1 MGTSCLEQNAI
12 VEIDGKE
19 HRLHRKITDTCWQL
33 EELKTGLL
41 VTKEHNELLRMVA
54 KQQLTFPGSVPT
66 SKCGPTNFGL
76 STEDLETAKLRRS
89 YVLAVLDVPNSRQQM
104 EPAIID
110 VWKRVKQ
117 PTKPPGWVSVYRWK
131 TRFQYS
137 KGDARALID
146 NAFNRGNRTSRY
158 ATAVTS
164 ICQEAILAKYL
175 KRERSTIQETFE
187 EALLRV
193 MKENELRPDS
203 DQLPMPTRRIIT
215 RLIADIPAFDK
226 YSARYGHDAAL
237 KRFRYVRGHRVVS
250 APLERAEIDHT
261 HLDLFVVDD
270 KTSLPLGRPY
280 VTACIDSY
288 TRCILGIYVGFNPP
302 SYQSVVACLK
312 DCFLPKVN
320 LREEYPEIVNEWA
333 AYGVMRQLVVDG
345 GQEFYSKSLEQVCLS
360 LGIEWCAAPRRE
372 PWFKGKI
379 ERFFGT
385 FNRGIAHGIPGT
397 AFSNIFEKDDYDP
410 SKHAVVKFSTLKWI
424 IRKWIADV
432 YHQET
437 HRSLQTTP
445 ARMWASSIRPEDI
458 RLPDGSTQLD
468 AVMGRVYRRV
478 LTHKGV
484 EFEGLFYS
492 SPELNNLRISAG
504 ANLEVEIRVDES
516 DIGSIFVVWPKTNST
531 FRVPARNVEYA
542 NGISLWQ
549 HSIFRKWQKERDP
562 SNQSPYGWLKAQEE
576 IQRRIEEDLHLKRR
590 RTRMR
595 VARFKEASEK
605 AYTQTGYR
613 EATLAL
619 PEAVFHP
626 STRSLT
632 TESGVLESAPAGGF
646 TYQPLVEI
654 EDTGLNF
661 TAMYKKGYEVG

>member
-1 MGTSCLEQNAI
+1 M
-12 VEIDGKE
+12 EIDGKE
-19 HRLHRKITDTCWQL
+19 HQLHRKITDTCWQL

-41 VTKEHNELLRMVA
+41 VTKELHELLQMVA
-54 KQQLTFPGSVPT
+54 KQQLTFPASIPPSKRGLDNPQVP
-66 SKCGPTNFGL
+66 
-76 STEDLETAKLRRS
+76 EIAKLRRT
-89 YVLAVLDVPNSRQQM
+89 YVLAVLDVPNSRKQM
-104 EPAIID
+104 EPAINE
-110 VWKRVKQ
+110 VWKRLKQ
-117 PTKPPGWVSVYRWK
+117 PTKPPGWISVYRWK
-131 TRFQYS
+131 TRFLQS
-137 KGDARALID
+137 KNDIRVLTD
-146 NAFNRGNRTSRY
+146 NASNKGNTTNRYPSV
-158 ATAVTS
+158 VTRF
-164 ICQEAILAKYL
+164 CEEAISAKYL
-175 KRERSTIQETFE
+175 RRERNTIQETFE
-187 EALLRV
+187 DALLRV

-203 DQLPMPTRRIIT
+203 DQLQMPTRRLIT

-226 YSARYGHDAAL
+226 YSARYGHDATL
-237 KRFRYVRGHRVVS
+237 RRFRHVKGHRFVS

-302 SYQSVVACLK
+302 SYQSVAACLK
-312 DCFLPKVN
+312 DCFLPKVH
-320 LREEYPEIVNEWA
+320 LKEEYPEIVNEWTA
-333 AYGVMRQLVVDG
+333 HGVMRQLVVDG
-345 GQEFYSKSLEQVCLS
+345 GQEFYSKSLEQVCLT

-397 AFSNIFEKDDYDP
+397 TFSNIFEKDDYDP

-432 YHQET
+432 YHQGI
-437 HRSLQTTP
+437 HRALETTP

-458 RLPDGSTQLD
+458 RLPDGSTHLD
-468 AVMGRVYRRV
+468 AIMGRVYRRV
-478 LTHKGV
+478 LAHKGI

-492 SPELNNLRISAG
+492 SPELNELRIKEGS
-504 ANLEVEIRVDES
+504 NLEVEIRVDEN
-516 DIGSIFVVWPKTNST
+516 DIGSIYVVWPKTNST
-531 FRVPARNVEYA
+531 YRVPARDIEYA

-549 HSIFRKWQKERDP
+549 HSIFKKWQKDRDP
-562 SNQSPYGWLKAQEE
+562 FNQNPYGWLKAQEE

-605 AYTQTGYR
+605 TSVQRGTR
-613 EATLAL
+613 EATLIL
-619 PEAVFHP
+619 PEAPIHP
-626 STRSLT
+626 STRDLT
-632 TESGVLESAPAGGF
+632 TESGALESAPVEGF
-646 TYQPLVEI
+646 SYRPVEEI
-654 EDTGLNF
+654 EDGGLNF
-661 TAMYKKGYEVG
+661 TAMYKKGYEVE

>member
-12 VEIDGKE
+12 VEIDGKDY
-19 HRLHRKITDTCWQL
+19 RLHRKITDTCWQL
-33 EELKTGLL
+33 EESKTGLL
-41 VTKEHNELLRMVA
+41 VTKEHNELLQMVA
-54 KQQLTFPGSVPT
+54 KQQLTFPSSIPVSKSGVENSQVP
-66 SKCGPTNFGL
+66 
-76 STEDLETAKLRRS
+76 EIAKLRRT
-89 YVLAVLDVPNSRQQM
+89 YVLAVIDVPNSRKQL
-104 EPAIID
+104 ERAIND
-110 VWKRVKQ
+110 VWRKVKR

-131 TRFQYS
+131 TRFQHA
-137 KGDARALID
+137 KGDVRALID
-146 NAFNRGNRTSRY
+146 NAAARGNRTSRY
-158 ATAVTS
+158 TATITS
-164 ICQEAILAKYL
+164 LCQDAISAKYL
-175 KRERSTIQETFE
+175 KRERNTIQETFE
-187 EALLRV
+187 DALLRV
-193 MKENELRPDS
+193 MKENGLRPDS
-203 DQLPMPTRRIIT
+203 DQLPMPSRRLIT

-237 KRFRYVRGHRVVS
+237 KRFRSVKGHRVVS
-250 APLERAEIDHT
+250 APLDRAEIDHT

-280 VTACIDSY
+280 VTACIDGY

-302 SYQSVVACLK
+302 SYQSVAACLK

-320 LREEYPEIVNEWA
+320 LKDEYPEIVNEWA
-333 AYGVMRQLVVDG
+333 AHGVMRQLVVDG
-345 GQEFYSKSLEQVCLS
+345 GQEFYSKSLEQVCLT

-397 AFSNIFEKDDYDP
+397 TFSNIFEKDDYDP

-437 HRSLQTTP
+437 HRALETTP

-458 RLPDGSTQLD
+458 RLPDESTQLD
-468 AVMGRVYRRV
+468 AIMGRVYRRV
-478 LTHKGV
+478 LTHKGI

-492 SPELNNLRISAG
+492 SPELNDLRIHEGS
-504 ANLEVEIRVDES
+504 NLEVEIRVDEN
-516 DIGSIFVVWPKTNST
+516 DIGSIYVVWPKTDST
-531 FRVPARNVEYA
+531 YRVPARDIEYA

-549 HSIFRKWQKERDP
+549 HSIFKKWQKERDP
-562 SNQSPYGWLKAQEE
+562 FNQNSYGWLRAQEE

-595 VARFKEASEK
+595 VARFKEATEK
-605 AYTQTGYR
+605 TSVQRGARTAKLT
-613 EATLAL
+613 L
-619 PEAVFHP
+619 PETPLHA
-626 STRSLT
+626 STRGLT
-632 TESGVLESAPAGGF
+632 AESGELEDASTGGF
-646 TYQPLVEI
+646 RHQSGEVI
-654 EDTGLNF
+654 EDNGLAF
-661 TAMYKKGYEVG
+661 TAVYKKGYEVE

>member
-54 KQQLTFPGSVPT
+54 KQQLTFPGSIPASQSGVNISQVP
-66 SKCGPTNFGL
+66 
-76 STEDLETAKLRRS
+76 EIAKLRRT

-110 VWKRVKQ
+110 AWKRTKQ
-117 PTKPPGWVSVYRWK
+117 PAKPPGWVSVYRWK
-131 TRFQYS
+131 TRFLHSQKDIRALVDNTCS
-137 KGDARALID
+137 KG
-146 NAFNRGNRTSRY
+146 NKTSRY
-158 ATAVTS
+158 TSVVTS
-164 ICQEAILAKYL
+164 LCQEAISAKYL
-175 KRERSTIQETFE
+175 KRERNTIQETFE
-187 EALLRV
+187 DALLRV
-193 MKENELRPDS
+193 MKENELRPAFDK
-203 DQLPMPTRRIIT
+203 LPMPTRRLIT
-215 RLIADIPAFDK
+215 RLIADIPQFEK

-237 KRFRYVRGHRVVS
+237 KKFRSVKGHRVIS

-302 SYQSVVACLK
+302 SYQSVAACLK

-320 LREEYPEIVNEWA
+320 LKEEYPEIINEWA
-333 AYGVMRQLVVDG
+333 AHGVMRQLVVDG

-385 FNRGIAHGIPGT
+385 FNRGIAHGVPGT

-458 RLPDGSTQLD
+458 RLPDESTHLD
-468 AVMGRVYRRV
+468 AIMGRVYRRV
-478 LTHKGV
+478 LTHKGI

-492 SPELNNLRISAG
+492 SPEVDDLRIKGGS
-504 ANLEVEIRVDES
+504 NLEVEIRVDES
-516 DIGSIFVVWPKTNST
+516 DIGSIYVVCPKTNST
-531 FRVPARNVEYA
+531 YRVPAHNIEYA

-549 HSIFRKWQKERDP
+549 HSIFKKWQRERDP
-562 SNQSPYGWLKAQEE
+562 LNQNSYGWLKAQEE

-595 VARFKEASEK
+595 VARYKEASEK
-605 AYTQTGYR
+605 APAQIGVPGT
-613 EATLAL
+613 TLIRPVAQL
-619 PEAVFHP
+619 HA
-626 STRSLT
+626 STKSLT
-632 TESGVLESAPAGGF
+632 SLSSDLESVPLEGF
-646 TYQPLVEI
+646 KNPSVNDI
-654 EDTGLNF
+654 EDSGLSF
-661 TAMYKKGYEVG
+661 AAVYKKGYGDE